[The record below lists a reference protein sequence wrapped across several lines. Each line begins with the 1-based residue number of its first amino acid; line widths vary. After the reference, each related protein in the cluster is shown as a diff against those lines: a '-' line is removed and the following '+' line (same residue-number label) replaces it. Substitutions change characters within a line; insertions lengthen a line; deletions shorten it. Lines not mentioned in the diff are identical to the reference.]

1 MKYWEQGRKF
11 ERKTNMAAVVE
22 EMWVSKHAFSS
33 FYFARKSPRGT
44 DTTERKLKNHS
55 LLWFPL

>member
-22 EMWVSKHAFSS
+22 GMCDRNMLSRAFSS
-33 FYFARKSPRGT
+33 RGKT
-44 DTTERKLKNHS
+44 HAAQTQQNGS
-55 LLWFPL
+55 